1 MNRLK
6 NCIGF
11 QLKSTAKTTIIFIC
25 IYFAVCAVL
34 LLFLSPYVNGS
45 FNSGFYIG
53 CSVFIFVHVIAGYRE
68 NYNYLLMFSNTR
80 KNIFLSSA
88 ATFSIL
94 SVFLAVISVISIQ
107 LDGTFARV
115 FEFSGSGHLGLLNL
129 IYGSSNMISEFLWFT
144 AFFILICSF
153 SMLYS
158 SLAYKLGKIFIT
170 FFWICFGISWVVLP
184 AASGIDGASTFFNTL
199 KAYFCVSVP
208 NGILLAPVNFV
219 ITAVILGSVAYVI
232 SSRQPQVA

>member
-6 NCIGF
+6 KCIDF
-11 QLKSTAKTTIIFIC
+11 QMKSMIKTTIIFIC
-25 IYFAVCAVL
+25 IYILVCAVL
-34 LLFLSPYVNGS
+34 LLFISPSINGG

-53 CSVFIFVHVIAGYRE
+53 CAVFIFVYVIAGYRE
-68 NYNYLLMFSNTR
+68 NFNYLLMFSNTR
-80 KNIFLSSA
+80 KNIFFSSA
-88 ATFSIL
+88 VAFAAMSIFLAVVSIL
-94 SVFLAVISVISIQ
+94 SIQMDGVLAR
-107 LDGTFARV
+107 L
-115 FEFSGSGHLGLLNL
+115 FEFGGNSHYGLITLMYND
-129 IYGSSNMISEFLWFT
+129 SNMAAEFLWFT

-199 KAYFCVSVP
+199 KAYFCIDVQ
-208 NGILLAPVNFV
+208 NGILLAPVNFT
-219 ITAVILGSVAYVI
+219 ITAVILGAAAYLI
-232 SSRQPQVA
+232 SSRQPQAA